1 MPLLPRLRSFW
12 RNLIHRD
19 QVERALDDE
28 LQATLELLVDEKIAA
43 GAPPWE
49 ARRVALMELG
59 GIEPLKERV
68 RDAWTGRLLD
78 ALGRDVK
85 YALRHIRRSPTFS
98 SAAILTLA
106 LGIGANTAMFSVL
119 DALAFRRLAIPDP
132 DGLFSLSSYNELG
145 IKRYIPMPL
154 VFDFNREG
162 PFVEACGYNGG
173 VNFAVEANGIPA
185 RAVAAFVTGRCFSVL
200 GVQPVL
206 GRAIGDAD
214 APIMTAGAKV
224 VVISDRLWHQLFAG
238 DTKVIGKSIKV
249 DASDATVLGVLPS
262 GFRGIHAD
270 TGIDIFAPPDSII
283 PASSERRPVAS
294 EVLGRLKPGVT
305 PEQATAQID
314 AMWPALLVEARAA
327 TRHDT
332 QGANL
337 LGDAV
342 RVDPMGRGLSET
354 RERYARAMSI
364 IVGLTALLLVLACVN
379 LGSLLLTRLAA
390 RSTELGV
397 RLALGGSHM
406 RIARQMM
413 VEGVLLSA
421 AGTILAVPLAFA
433 LVAPV
438 PALLDPGF
446 IGWELSFT
454 PNPRVLAVTALAGLA
469 VGVLMTTVPIVFALR
484 QQVGVT
490 FTWDRTTTGA
500 ASRWV
505 RGLLVAQVAIS
516 VVMLIGAVLLTRS
529 LYVIQQVDPGVRTR
543 GMMAAHLLAVPGG
556 LRGMNADAHYPPL
569 LEKLQAIPG
578 VGRIA
583 LARVFPRRL
592 GNNTFE
598 VGFVGEEAT
607 GARAT
612 LDGVS
617 ANFFEVAGIRP
628 LSGRLFTS
636 ADTRTSPRVVV
647 ISESLARALNADA
660 NVIGRRLRYGTLQDL
675 ENLTIVGVVSNATQG
690 DLRNASPNLV
700 YAAVQQ
706 AASFSNPN
714 MLIEV
719 RGDPAPIAA
728 AVRRTVLEHG
738 REYVSDI
745 DMLDELLAA
754 GPARE
759 RVSAMLSALIGG
771 LAVLLAMI
779 GIHGVLAYSVTRR
792 RKEIGVRLAVGAVPV
807 QVAAGV
813 IREGIILTLVGV
825 AVGVSAA
832 FAAAGAL
839 RSLLFG
845 VSASDPLTYGLTATF
860 VLALGALAGVMPARK
875 AASVDPVI
883 ALRAD

>member
-1 MPLLPRLRSFW
+1 MPLLPRLRSLW
-12 RNLIHRD
+12 RNVVRRD
-19 QVERALDDE
+19 QAQRDLDDE
-28 LQATLELLVDEKIAA
+28 LQATLHLLVDEKIAA
-43 GAPPWE
+43 GLPPWE
-49 ARRVALMELG
+49 ARRAAVMELG

-68 RDAWTGRLLD
+68 RDAWTGRFVE
-78 ALGRDVK
+78 ALGQDIK
-85 YALRHIRRSPTFS
+85 YAWRHIRRSPAFS
-98 SAAILTLA
+98 SAAVLTLA

-173 VNFAVEANGIPA
+173 VSFAVEAHGNPTH
-185 RAVAAFVTGRCFSVL
+185 AVAAFVTGRCFSVL
-200 GVQPVL
+200 GVRPVL
-206 GRAIGDAD
+206 GRAIGDSD
-214 APIMTAGAKV
+214 SPVMTAGAKV
-224 VVISDRLWHQLFAG
+224 VVISDRLWRRLFGA
-238 DTKVIGKSIKV
+238 DPEAIGQSIKI
-249 DASDATVLGVLPS
+249 DASDAVVIGVLPA

-270 TGIDIFAPPDSII
+270 TGIDLFLTPDSIV
-283 PASSERRPVAS
+283 PAHPQRRPVAT

-305 PEQATAQID
+305 PEQATAQVD
-314 AMWPALLVEARAA
+314 TMWPALRAGARESNRNAPE
-327 TRHDT
+327 
-332 QGANL
+332 GANL
-337 LGDAV
+337 LGDFL
-342 RVDPMGRGLSET
+342 RLEPMAMGLSAT
-354 RERYARAMSI
+354 REQYARAMQI
-364 IVGLTALLLVLACVN
+364 IVGLTAMLLALACVN
-379 LGSLLLTRLAA
+379 LGGLLLTRLAA

-406 RIARQMM
+406 RIAQQMM

-446 IGWELSFT
+446 VGWELSLT
-454 PNPRVLAVTALAGLA
+454 PNRRVLAVMAIAGLA
-469 VGVLMTTVPIVFALR
+469 VGVLMTALPIVFALR

-490 FTWDRTTTGA
+490 FMWDRSTTGA
-500 ASRWV
+500 AGRWM
-505 RGLLVAQVAIS
+505 RGLIVAQVAMS
-516 VVMLIGAVLLTRS
+516 VVMLIGSALLARS
-529 LYVIQQVDPGVRTR
+529 FYLIQHADPGVRTD
-543 GMMAAHLLAVPGG
+543 GMMAARLAAVPGG
-556 LRGMNADAHYPPL
+556 LRGMNAEVHYPPL
-569 LEKLQAIPG
+569 LEKLRAIPG

-592 GNNTFE
+592 GYNTFE
-598 VGFVGEEAT
+598 VGFVGEEPS

-617 ANFFEVAGIRP
+617 ANFFEVAGIR
-628 LSGRLFTS
+628 LVTGRLFSDT
-636 ADTRTSPRVVV
+636 DTRTSPRVVV
-647 ISESLARALNADA
+647 ISESLARALDA
-660 NVIGRRLRYGTLQDL
+660 KGNVVGRQLRYGTLKDL
-675 ENLTIVGVVSNATQG
+675 ENLTVVGIVANATQG
-690 DLRNASPNLV
+690 DLRHATPNLV
-700 YAAVQQ
+700 YAALQQ

-719 RGDPAPIAA
+719 SGDPAPIAA
-728 AVRRTVLEHG
+728 AVRRTVQEHG
-738 REYVSDI
+738 REYVLDL

-759 RVSAMLSALIGG
+759 RISALLSSMIGG

-779 GIHGVLAYSVTRR
+779 GIHGVLVYSVTRR
-792 RKEIGVRLAVGAVPV
+792 RREIGVRLAVGAVPA

-813 IREGIILTLVGV
+813 IREGVILTLIGLALGV
-825 AVGVSAA
+825 AAA

-845 VSASDPLTYGLTATF
+845 VSGSDPLTYGGIATF
-860 VLALGALAGVMPARK
+860 VLALGALAGVLPARR
-875 AASVDPVI
+875 AAGVDPVT